1 MSGSGECRLKGLCIK
16 ASPLGEND
24 RLITVLTDEQGIV
37 RLAVPGARRP
47 KSSLAAATPLTYLSL
62 QIFGKRNL
70 KSVRQIKILKSYSGL
85 GKNIE
90 CLAAAQ
96 AITELTF
103 LLVGNND
110 KQQNY
115 LSCVLAHLDRLY
127 LYEDS
132 EKEED
137 IKILSMSIQSLIHLL
152 AIGGINL
159 PINHCCKTGES
170 LIPPLG
176 NWEWSCYYLPT
187 EGFTSIED
195 PQYKLKINASEVAL
209 IQRLLFPELPIKSNG
224 KLLGPKEVWLKILFI
239 IETWISTQLEKDLSS
254 LKMLRELYS

>member
-1 MSGSGECRLKGLCIK
+1 MSGSGEFRLEGLCIK
-16 ASPLGEND
+16 ATPLGEND
-24 RLITVLTDEQGIV
+24 RIITILTDEQGIV

-103 LLVGNND
+103 LLIGNND
-110 KQQNY
+110 QQQNY
-115 LSCVLAHLDRLY
+115 LTCVLAHLDRIY
-127 LYEDS
+127 LYEVS
-132 EKEED
+132 KEED
-137 IKILSMSIQSLIHLL
+137 FKILSISMQSLIHLL

-159 PINHCCKTGES
+159 PIHHCCKTGAPI
-170 LIPPLG
+170 IPPLG
-176 NWEWSCYYLPT
+176 NWKWNCYYLPS
-187 EGFTSIED
+187 EGFSTIED
-195 PQYKLKINASEVAL
+195 PQSNLKINASEVAL

-224 KLLGPKEVWLKILFI
+224 ELLGPKKVWLKILFI
-239 IETWISTQLEKDLSS
+239 IETWISTQLEKDISS
-254 LKMLRELYS
+254 LKMLKELYS

>member
-1 MSGSGECRLKGLCIK
+1 MSGSGECRLEGLCIK

-24 RLITVLTDEQGIV
+24 RLITILTDEQGIV

-110 KQQNY
+110 KLTSTIY
-115 LSCVLAHLDRLY
+115 LAFLHILIGFIYIKSL
-127 LYEDS
+127 
-132 EKEED
+132 KK
-137 IKILSMSIQSLIHLL
+137 KILKCSQ
-152 AIGGINL
+152 
-159 PINHCCKTGES
+159 
-170 LIPPLG
+170 
-176 NWEWSCYYLPT
+176 
-187 EGFTSIED
+187 
-195 PQYKLKINASEVAL
+195 
-209 IQRLLFPELPIKSNG
+209 
-224 KLLGPKEVWLKILFI
+224 
-239 IETWISTQLEKDLSS
+239 
-254 LKMLRELYS
+254 

>member
-24 RLITVLTDEQGIV
+24 RLITILTEQGIV

-70 KSVRQIKILKSYSGL
+70 KSVRQIKILKRYSGL

-103 LLVGNND
+103 LLVGNNC
-110 KQQNY
+110 
-115 LSCVLAHLDRLY
+115 LLY
-127 LYEDS
+127 
-132 EKEED
+132 
-137 IKILSMSIQSLIHLL
+137 
-152 AIGGINL
+152 
-159 PINHCCKTGES
+159 
-170 LIPPLG
+170 
-176 NWEWSCYYLPT
+176 
-187 EGFTSIED
+187 TSDAADE
-195 PQYKLKINASEVAL
+195 
-209 IQRLLFPELPIKSNG
+209 
-224 KLLGPKEVWLKILFI
+224 
-239 IETWISTQLEKDLSS
+239 
-254 LKMLRELYS
+254 

>member
-1 MSGSGECRLKGLCIK
+1 MSGSGECRLEGLCIK

-24 RLITVLTDEQGIV
+24 RLITILTDEQGII

-96 AITELTF
+96 AITELTL

-115 LSCVLAHLDRLY
+115 LSCVLAHLDRINY
-127 LYEDS
+127 FDES
-132 EKEED
+132 IEED

-159 PINHCCKTGES
+159 PIHHCCKTGVPI
-170 LIPPLG
+170 IPPLG
-176 NWEWSCYYLPT
+176 NWEWSCYYLPN
-187 EGFTSIED
+187 EGFSSIED
-195 PQYKLKINASEVAL
+195 PQSNLRINASEVAL
-209 IQRLLFPELPIKSNG
+209 LQRLLFPELPIKSNG
-224 KLLGPKEVWLKILFI
+224 KLLGPKKVWLKILFI

-254 LKMLRELYS
+254 LKMLKELFS